1 MNCGEDEIRRRLYD
15 VIPAGT
21 LQMQQFLKLFAI
33 RFTQT
38 ETQSA
43 AVNCRARPELIL
55 NKSFID
61 EYCKTDEHLFML
73 VMHELYHIILGHTML
88 FKRVTAIDNIA
99 LDAVI
104 NAMLCREFP
113 QERYT
118 SFFSQINDAG
128 SMPSAL
134 LRPPAPETPVEAKQ
148 TMDMLYNTNT
158 GTYYDVY
165 RLLINNFNIKQGNGP
180 GIRNRKIKGRG
191 KGSGNKPFVLL
202 GDHYD
207 KNDEVSGNPM
217 LKDIIERMAEK
228 WPSPPDTM
236 AGRDLGGKAEDK
248 KIEYEIKK
256 QTERAKMLR
265 LLRMSGIAGG
275 VDAVNKLS
283 VRMQQVTATTFLPNF
298 CDRSL
303 AAKMELQE
311 DVLLY
316 SRQMQMP
323 LPERETLYTTYVYLD
338 VSGSVLDALNK
349 FVPLLVKPTVEHRC
363 RVFAFSTEVYPV
375 SVEQMKKGEFKSTGG
390 TDINCVF
397 EHFFSEQKKKRKR
410 KILVLTDGD
419 TGTTGQEHA
428 ERIAKEKV
436 QVYCGLF
443 GNSTKDNLKNVV
455 KVFEEFSQ

>member
-1 MNCGEDEIRRRLYD
+1 MKGEEDEIRRRLYD

-33 RFTQT
+33 RFTQADT
-38 ETQSA
+38 PTA
-43 AVNCRARPELIL
+43 AVSCRARPELLL

-73 VMHELYHIILGHTML
+73 VMHELYHIILGHTTL

-99 LDAVI
+99 LDAII

-118 SFFSQINDAG
+118 SFFSQLNDAA

-134 LRPPAPETPVEAKQ
+134 LRPPAPETPAQAKQ
-148 TMDMLYNTNT
+148 TMDMLYKTDT

-165 RLLINNFNIKQGNGP
+165 RLLINNFIIQG
-180 GIRNRKIKGRG
+180 IV
-191 KGSGNKPFVLL
+191 GSGKFRWNGKVDGDEKANAPFVLL
-202 GDHYD
+202 GDHD
-207 KNDEVSGNPM
+207 DDNDDVSENPM
-217 LKDIIERMAEK
+217 LKDIIARMIEK
-228 WPSPPDTM
+228 WPRPPDMMT
-236 AGRDLGGKAEDK
+236 GRDLGGKAEDK
-248 KIEYEIKK
+248 KVEYEKRE
-256 QTERAKMLR
+256 QAERAKMLR

-275 VDAVNKLS
+275 VDAVKKLS
-283 VRMQQVTATTFLPNF
+283 VRMQQATATTFFPD
-298 CDRSL
+298 CRDRNL
-303 AAKMELQE
+303 AAKMELQK

-338 VSGSVLDALNK
+338 VSGSVLDALK
-349 FVPLLVKPTVEHRC
+349 RFLPLLVKPTVEHRC
-363 RVFAFSTEVYPV
+363 KVFAFSTEVYPV
-375 SVEQMKKGEFKSTGG
+375 SVEQMKKGKFKSTGG

-397 EHFFSEQKKKRKR
+397 EHFFAEQKKKRKR
-410 KILVLTDGD
+410 KILVLTDGE
-419 TGTTGQEHA
+419 TGATGQANA
-428 ERIAKEKV
+428 ERIAKEKI

-443 GNSTKDNLKNVV
+443 GNSSKDSLKNVV
-455 KVFEEFSQ
+455 KVFEEFLQ